1 MRGAMTGKKIGA
13 EIILSA
19 IIAPFIVWIVSS
31 IYTLQARADKV
42 DVEIKRTLSI
52 EEKVDYIY
60 RYLIEKEK

>member
-1 MRGAMTGKKIGA
+1 MTGKKIGA

-19 IIAPFIVWIVSS
+19 IIAPFVIWIVSS

>member
-1 MRGAMTGKKIGA
+1 MTGKKIGA